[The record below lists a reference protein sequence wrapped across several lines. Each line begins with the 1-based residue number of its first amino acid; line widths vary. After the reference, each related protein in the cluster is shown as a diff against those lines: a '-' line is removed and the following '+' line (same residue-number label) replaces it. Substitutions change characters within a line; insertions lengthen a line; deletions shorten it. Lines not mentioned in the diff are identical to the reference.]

1 MMNRNGQTLVVF
13 VIIVPVFILLM
24 AFVVDTGYL
33 LKEYTRLNST
43 TKTVL
48 KTTYEKSNDVNYK
61 EMVVNLFNENK
72 IPVNNLELSVNNEKI
87 SIKNQYSIESIFGQ
101 IIGLKE
107 YQVKIEMSSYQKD
120 NKIIVEKE

>member
-1 MMNRNGQTLVVF
+1 MSRNGQTLVVF

-43 TKTVL
+43 TKTIL
-48 KTTYEKSNDVNYK
+48 KTTYEKSDDANYK
-61 EMVVNLFNENK
+61 EMVVDLFVKNQ
-72 IPVNNLELSVNNEKI
+72 IPVNDLELGVYNEKVL
-87 SIKNQYSIESIFGQ
+87 IKNQYFIESIFGQ

-120 NKIIVEKE
+120 NKIIIEKE